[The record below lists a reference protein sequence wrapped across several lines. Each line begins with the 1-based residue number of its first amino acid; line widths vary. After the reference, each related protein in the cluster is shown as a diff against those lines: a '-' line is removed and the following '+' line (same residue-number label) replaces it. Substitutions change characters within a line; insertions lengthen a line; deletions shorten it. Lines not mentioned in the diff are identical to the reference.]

1 VSKDKDNIWIF
12 TFEYAGIVKVGGL
25 GEVPANQAKNL
36 SNDFE
41 ITVFIPSHGQLNN
54 LRKKGVWEKLPFNCV
69 GQIDPIILGLNEPV
83 SNYNISFYKSRIDN
97 VNIILLGGEN
107 DFTSRYLDDSAV
119 YNPDTLNGKI
129 SLFSIGIRCFIDYL
143 IDNEKKFLPDI
154 IHLHDYHSVIP
165 FIGIKQE
172 MKKNGLDFH
181 SIITIHLLT
190 WPRFDLD
197 FYYACGID
205 QTPIKIL
212 LQDGYKALSIEEIF
226 SLSKVS
232 SDYSEINQPPTVEKI
247 GAIICDLVTTVSQ
260 SYLIS
265 DVIPNCGKQLIEFK
279 SDFIWDGC
287 DWDYNDIN
295 IEVLRN
301 HGEDMYKVLEIPLEN
316 EITLLDMKKYLLTHK
331 IAHLDRSPLIR
342 SEKVLQVISEISNGN
357 QFIKNGNIK
366 AFNESGPLVITTG
379 RMSYQKGF
387 ETIFEAIPEVISVI
401 PNAKFLFLIL
411 PTDYS
416 LEEIKSY
423 SQVVKKYPENL
434 RIIFGVAKDI
444 FYLAHI
450 SADVYC
456 ALSRWEPFGIIALEA
471 MSSKLP
477 IIATRVGGFQETIID
492 IRSAS
497 EIGTGILID
506 KDNPSQFANA
516 LISLFL
522 LAEIVKTIKKKDSI
536 YETKILNLVN
546 KIPDEIIK
554 SLVLLDP
561 DFYHKIKENCYKRV
575 KKNFRWNI
583 VTKKL
588 RDLYSNLNELHTLE
602 TRESVD

>member
-1 VSKDKDNIWIF
+1 MNEDRDKIWIF

-36 SNDFE
+36 SNHFD

-54 LRKKGVWEKLPFNCV
+54 LRKNYVWEKLPFNCV
-69 GQIDPIILGLNEPV
+69 GQIAPAILGLNESV
-83 SNYNISFYKSRIDN
+83 SNYNISFYRSTIDN
-97 VNIILLGGEN
+97 VNIILLVGEN
-107 DFTSRYLDDSAV
+107 NFTSKFLDDSAV
-119 YNPDTLNGKI
+119 YNPDTLAGKI
-129 SLFSIGIRCFIDYL
+129 CLFSIGMRCFIDYL
-143 IDNEKKFLPDI
+143 IDNQKEDLPNI

-172 MKKNGLDFH
+172 MIKNGLNLQ
-181 SIITIHLLT
+181 SLITIHLLT
-190 WPRFDLD
+190 WPRYGID

-205 QTPIKIL
+205 HTPIRIL
-212 LQDGYKALSIEEIF
+212 LNDGYKSLSIEEIF
-226 SLSKVS
+226 SLCKS
-232 SDYSEINQPPTVEKI
+232 SRNYYDPYQPPTVEII
-247 GAIICDLVTTVSQ
+247 GAVICDLVTTVSQ

-265 DVIPNCGKQLIEFK
+265 DIIPNCGKKLIEFK

-287 DWDYNDIN
+287 DWDYKEISM
-295 IEVLRN
+295 EVLRK
-301 HGEDMYKVLEIPLEN
+301 HGEDMHKVLEIPFEKDLS
-316 EITLLDMKKYLLTHK
+316 LSDMKRYLLTYK

-342 SEKVLQVISEISNGN
+342 SEKVLKVISEISNGN

-366 AFNESGPLVITTG
+366 AFEEPGPLVITTG
-379 RMSYQKGF
+379 RISHQKGF
-387 ETIFEAIPEVISVI
+387 ETIFDAIPEVIRAI

-423 SQVVKKYPENL
+423 SQVVKKYPDNL
-434 RIIFGVAKDI
+434 RIIFGVAKDL

-471 MSSKLP
+471 MASKLP

-492 IRSAS
+492 IRNFS

-506 KDNPSQFANA
+506 KDNPHQFANA

-522 LAEIVKTIKKKDSI
+522 LAEIAKRTRLKESI
-536 YETKILNLVN
+536 YETETFNLVN
-546 KIPDEIIK
+546 QIPDEIIK

-575 KKNFRWNI
+575 ENNFRWGI
-583 VTKKL
+583 VSKKL
-588 RDLYSNLNELHTLE
+588 REIYTKLKIYKH
-602 TRESVD
+602 

>member
-1 VSKDKDNIWIF
+1 MNNNKDNIWIF

-41 ITVFIPSHGQLNN
+41 ITVFIPSHGQFNN
-54 LRKKGVWEKLPFNCV
+54 LKKNSVWEKLPFNCV
-69 GQIDPIILGLNEPV
+69 GQIDPLILGLNEPV
-83 SNYNISFYKSRIDN
+83 SNYNISFYKSKKDN
-97 VNIILLGGEN
+97 VNIILLVGEN
-107 DFTSRYLDDSAV
+107 HFTSSFLDDSTV
-119 YNPDTLNGKI
+119 YNPETLNGKI
-129 SLFSIGIRCFIDYL
+129 CLFSIGMRCFINYL
-143 IDNEKKFLPDI
+143 IDNQKENLPNI
-154 IHLHDYHSVIP
+154 LHLHDYHSVIS

-172 MKKNGLDFH
+172 MIKNGLDFH
-181 SIITIHLLT
+181 SIFTIHLLT
-190 WPRFDLD
+190 WPRYGID

-212 LQDGYKALSIEEIF
+212 LKDGYKSLSIDEIF

-232 SDYSEINQPPTVEKI
+232 SDYNDINQPPTVEKI
-247 GAIICDLVTTVSQ
+247 GAVICDIVTTVSQ

-265 DVIPNCGKQLIEFK
+265 DVIPNCGKHLIEFK

-287 DWDYNDIN
+287 DWDYKEIN
-295 IEVLRN
+295 REVLRM
-301 HGEDMYKVLEIPLEN
+301 HGEDIRKVLEIPIERELS
-316 EITLLDMKKYLLTHK
+316 LLDMKRYLLTHK

-342 SEKVLQVISEISNGN
+342 SKKVLKVISEISNGN

-366 AFNESGPLVITTG
+366 PFNEPGPLVITTG

-387 ETIFEAIPEVISVI
+387 ETIFDAIPEVIHTI

-423 SQVVKKYPENL
+423 SEIVKKYPDNL
-434 RIIFGVAKDI
+434 RIIFGVANDI

-471 MSSKLP
+471 MASKLP

-492 IRSAS
+492 IRNFS
-497 EIGTGILID
+497 EIGTGVLVD
-506 KDNPSQFANA
+506 KDDPSQFANA

-522 LAEIVKTIKKKDSI
+522 LAEISKKVILKESI
-536 YETKILNLVN
+536 YETETLNLVN
-546 KIPDEIIK
+546 QIPDDILK

-561 DFYHKIKENCYKRV
+561 NFYHKIKENCHNRV
-575 KKNFRWNI
+575 ETNFRWGI
-583 VTKKL
+583 VTKKVKEI
-588 RDLYSNLNELHTLE
+588 YKKIINLNGLE
-602 TRESVD
+602 R

>member
-1 VSKDKDNIWIF
+1 MSKDKDSVWIF

-54 LRKKGVWEKLPFNCV
+54 LMKNFIWEKLPFNCV
-69 GQIDPIILGLNEPV
+69 GQMDPTILGLNEPV
-83 SNYNISFYKSRIDN
+83 SNYNISFYKSKIDN
-97 VNIILLGGEN
+97 VNIIILAGEN
-107 DFTSRYLDDSAV
+107 LFTSRFLDDAAV
-119 YNPDTLNGKI
+119 YNPDTLSGKI
-129 SLFSIGIRCFIDYL
+129 SLFSIGMRCFIDYL
-143 IDNEKKFLPDI
+143 IDNHKEDLPVI
-154 IHLHDYHSVIP
+154 IHLHDYHSVLP

-172 MKKNGLDFH
+172 MIKNRLDLR

-190 WPRFDLD
+190 WPRYSID

-212 LQDGYKALSIEEIF
+212 LKDGYKSLSLGEIF
-226 SLSKVS
+226 SLIEVS
-232 SDYSEINQPPTVEKI
+232 RDYDDINQPPTVEKV
-247 GAIICDLVTTVSQ
+247 GAVICDMVTTVSQ

-265 DVIPNCGKQLIEFK
+265 DVIPNCGKNLIEFK

-287 DWDYNDIN
+287 DWDYKEIN
-295 IEVLRN
+295 SEVLRL
-301 HGEDMYKVLEIPLEN
+301 HGEDIHKFLDIPFEKDLSF
-316 EITLLDMKKYLLTHK
+316 TDMKRYLLTYK

-342 SEKVLQVISEISNGN
+342 SEKVLKVISEISNGN

-387 ETIFEAIPEVISVI
+387 ETIFDAIPEVISVI

-471 MSSKLP
+471 MASKLP

-492 IRSAS
+492 IRNFS

-522 LAEIVKTIKKKDSI
+522 LAEISKKAKLKESI
-536 YETKILNLVN
+536 YEAEIFKLVN
-546 KIPDEIIK
+546 KIPDEILK

-575 KKNFRWNI
+575 ENNFRWTI
-583 VTKKL
+583 VSKKL
-588 RDLYSNLNELHTLE
+588 IELYTKIKDLNGLE
-602 TRESVD
+602 M